1 MTNQGIRTVIL
12 IGFLLLAVSCQT
24 EISTSGMTTAVTPNV
39 RLAEQTAGSTTV
51 IEGASTMAPT
61 ETTAPAETAT
71 PAAPPTPVAPPA
83 EDTPEFKY
91 EAIAGV
97 LPFQLIYSDYQALE
111 DLMGDSFIIGY
122 WGSED
127 QTMSPSEAIEQFR
140 SNLLP
145 DPTTFRFTRN
155 LDYFPELGEFDPT
168 KAFGYQVKVVDL
180 VYSEGWGADGQG
192 AAILTIGLTP
202 DGQYWPGMIYAPA
215 GFEDRPP
222 QDGVITYVN
231 EHAGYAFDYPAGWVV
246 QGSPSPGSYNYVIIL
261 KSFKL
266 IRGSGP
272 VADDQVKLDFETCNS
287 AECNTLQAM
296 EERID
301 ENVAAGMLE
310 ILSEEEWTLDSGIP
324 TIRRRVVGPMGIESA
339 LLFTEINGQSLSVSG
354 FGDLSAFD
362 EIVRTLRPAQGQAT
376 QGGLYARL
384 EIPQS
389 LPSGEPVKMQFF
401 LVNDSDEALYVLNW
415 FTPLEG
421 LGGDIFRVR
430 RDGERVPYQ
439 GPLAERAEPTP
450 EAYTL
455 IEAGDIAWAEVE
467 LNWAYDFSV
476 PGNYTIEFN
485 SPGIS
490 HIAKSEADMASTYD
504 ELGPIEIPS
513 NEVSVTIESDD
524 RSSADMEAAREVLA
538 RYFSLLSEGQYAD
551 AVVLYGGGYENLR
564 DSNPTADPDDL
575 AALLEQGCTVNGL
588 RCLPARTIMAM
599 GAGAPDTYAFEVQF
613 QEPDG
618 SMFAFKPGVDWAE
631 DTFPKSL
638 FEFMVVR
645 EGDNFVVQDLP
656 VYVP

>member
-1 MTNQGIRTVIL
+1 
-12 IGFLLLAVSCQT
+12 
-24 EISTSGMTTAVTPNV
+24 
-39 RLAEQTAGSTTV
+39 
-51 IEGASTMAPT
+51 MAPT
-61 ETTAPAETAT
+61 ETTAPEETAT

-97 LPFQLIYSDYQALE
+97 LPFHLIYSDYQALE

-222 QDGVITYVN
+222 QDGVVTYIN

-246 QGSPSPGSYNYVIIL
+246 QGTPSPGSYNYVIIL

-324 TIRRRVVGPMGIESA
+324 AIRRRVVGPMGIESA

-362 EIVRTLRPAQGQAT
+362 EIVRTLRPAGSQSAG
-376 QGGLYARL
+376 GGLRARL
-384 EIPQS
+384 EIPHT
-389 LPSGEPVKMQFF
+389 LPLGEPVKVQFH
-401 LVNDSDEALYVLNW
+401 LVNDSNEDLYVLNW

-421 LGGDIFRVR
+421 IGGEIFHVK
-430 RDGERVPYQ
+430 RDGEIVPYQ
-439 GPLAERAEPTP
+439 GILASRDDPGPESYTLLEPRGMASAEVDLAEAF
-450 EAYTL
+450 
-455 IEAGDIAWAEVE
+455 
-467 LNWAYDFSV
+467 DFSR
-476 PGNYTIEFN
+476 PGIYTIEFISPRN
-485 SPGIS
+485 S
-490 HIAKSEADMASTYD
+490 HVARSEAEMSVTLND
-504 ELGPIEIPS
+504 LGPVQIPA
-513 NEVSVTIESDD
+513 NEVTVKIVTE
-524 RSSADMEAAREVLA
+524 RFSSAEYDAARDTLV
-538 RYFSLLSEGQYAD
+538 RYFTLLNEGNYGN
-551 AVVLYGGGYENLR
+551 AVDLYGGGFEVLR
-564 DSNPTADPDDL
+564 DWNPTADPDDL
-575 AALLEQGCTVNGL
+575 AGLLESGCTVNGL
-588 RCLPARTIMAM
+588 RCLPIKEIMPLETNDPNTFDFA
-599 GAGAPDTYAFEVQF
+599 VQF
-613 QEPDG
+613 ENPDG
-618 SMFAFKPGVDWAE
+618 SLFVLNPGGDWPNG
-631 DTFPKSL
+631 TTPQSL
-638 FEFMVVR
+638 FEYTVVKT
-645 EGDNFVVQDLP
+645 GDDFVVQDLP